1 MAENDLNAV
10 AFPKLDEAQMAAL
23 GRCPLTKLKRLQ
35 DGEKLFEVGDPDINF
50 LVVKSGAV
58 EIVDESGEKPRTITV
73 LGHGEFTGD
82 VTQLTGGPAVVSG
95 VARGNT
101 EVYEVSPDALR
112 HLLNNH
118 PELGD
123 VILQAFIAR
132 RQLLRESGDYT
143 GPRVIGSRVF
153 SRHLPGP
160 RLPGQ
165 EPGSVHLAGS
175 GGRSAGQSDP
185 PALRG
190 DGI

>member
-10 AFPKLDEAQMAAL
+10 AFPKLNEAQMAAL

-58 EIVDESGEKPRTITV
+58 EIVDESGENPRTITV

-101 EVYEVSPDALR
+101 EVYGVSPDALR

-143 GPRVIGSRVF
+143 GPRVIGSRYSQDTFRVRDF
-153 SRHLPGP
+153 
-160 RLPGQ
+160 
-165 EPGSVHLAGS
+165 LAKN
-175 GGRSAGQSDP
+175 RVPLTWLDLEADP
-185 PALRG
+185 QVNQILQRF
-190 DGI
+190 